1 MSFTQRKNAVT
12 LDLTALNT
20 AFAELDFGERIRK
33 LYDYFPVEEVLFTS
47 SFGTKSVVMLTL
59 VSRANQ
65 RQKVH
70 MLNTGYHFPETLAYK
85 DTLAELTGL
94 EVVEIHPDPQ
104 RHQLTQETQM
114 WDSQPGRCC
123 HYNKVMPLKVVKA
136 EHTVWMSGGHSYQT
150 MNRAAMEIFE
160 EEDGLI
166 HFHPLIDITEGE
178 FLYLLER
185 DKLPRHPLEAQ
196 GYGSIGCHHC
206 TRPGQGRAGRWA
218 GKDKDECGL
227 HVK

>member
-1 MSFTQRKNAVT
+1 MKTTPKTILKADV
-12 LDLTALNT
+12 DALNVEFET
-20 AFAELDFGERIRK
+20 LGFQERIER
-33 LYDYFPVEEVLFTS
+33 LYEYFPVNEVLFTS

-59 VSRANQ
+59 VSRGNAA
-65 RQKVH
+65 QKVH

-85 DTLAELTGL
+85 DTLSELTGL
-94 EVVEIHPDPQ
+94 EVVEIHPDAK
-104 RHQLTQETQM
+104 RHQQTLDAEM
-114 WDSQPGRCC
+114 WDNQPSRCC
-123 HYNKVMPLKVVKA
+123 HYNKVMPLKAVK
-136 EHTVWMSGGHSYQT
+136 EKHTVWMSGVHSYQT
-150 MNRAAMEIFE
+150 MNRAAMKIFE
-160 EEDGLI
+160 QVDGLI

-178 FLYLLER
+178 FLYHLEK

-227 HVK
+227 HVS

>member
-1 MSFTQRKNAVT
+1 MSLPQTATAIATDIK
-12 LDLTALNT
+12 ALNCE
-20 AFAELDFGERIRK
+20 FAPLDFQDRIKR
-33 LYDYFPVEEVLFTS
+33 LYEYFPVEQVLFTS

-59 VSRANQ
+59 VSRANA

-104 RHQLTQETQM
+104 RHQLTQAAEM
-114 WDSQPGRCC
+114 WSGQPSRCC
-123 HYNKVMPLKVVKA
+123 HYNKVMPLKAVKRQ
-136 EHTVWMSGGHSYQT
+136 HKVWMSGVHSYQT
-150 MNRAAMEIFE
+150 MNRAAMEIWE
-160 EEDGLI
+160 EVEGLI
-166 HFHPLIDITEGE
+166 HFHPLIDIEEGE
-178 FLYLLER
+178 FLYLLEK
-185 DKLPRHPLEAQ
+185 DKLPRHPLEAK

-218 GKDKDECGL
+218 GQNKDECGL